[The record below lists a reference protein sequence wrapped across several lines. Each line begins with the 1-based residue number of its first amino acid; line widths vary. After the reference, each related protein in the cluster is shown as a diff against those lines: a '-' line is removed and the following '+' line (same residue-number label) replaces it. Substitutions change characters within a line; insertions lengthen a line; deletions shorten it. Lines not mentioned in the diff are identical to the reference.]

1 MWNSTQRGVT
11 VTENA
16 AVKSGDDQ
24 FIWHFMRCACCYLRL
39 RNFFGRPPTVKL
51 LRQTWAEGTDN
62 FSAGQSQQTT
72 CLLWSPPSF
81 LSWLYRLN
89 WWRAAGSQGFV
100 NPLFPASHTDSKYSA
115 SVLCTRLYRKRNW
128 FGCIWWTLCS
138 LYIRRLYTTKY
149 TAANRCIPL
158 SISKRIYRSA
168 GMLLRHDFLYS
179 AVIPVNGRKLNPL
192 SVLFYFQMYYGVLI
206 CQTQQTAN

>member
-1 MWNSTQRGVT
+1 
-11 VTENA
+11 
-16 AVKSGDDQ
+16 VKFHATGCDSDGKRSSQ
-24 FIWHFMRCACCYLRL
+24 VRWWPVYLTFYAL
-39 RNFFGRPPTVKL
+39 RVLLFEASKFFGRPPTVKL